1 MRLGISVNLLPRA
14 RRLRLARRARAR
26 AWMAACLG
34 WAGVLGLGVAA
45 YRAAEAP
52 VPAGPARAVDPAM
65 LQRRLADANNQL
77 RLVRADLQSAKARVA
92 LASSI
97 ENHPDWSR
105 LLRLLAGLRGDE
117 VQLRSVEA
125 VLESPPPPPTASGA
139 RGARQP
145 AAGSTGSSA
154 GGASAKPA
162 APRSERYAVRLEGVA
177 KGPESVTAFVLA
189 LERLGLFS
197 AVRLVE
203 TKPRDYF
210 GLPMAGFRVECL
222 LTDREPAASPGAESK
237 PAPIAGASG
246 DAEAAKGGR
255 EDGAR

>member
-26 AWMAACLG
+26 GWMAACLC
-34 WAGVLGLGVAA
+34 WAGVLGLGVTG

-52 VPAGPARAVDPAM
+52 ARAGSARAVDPETF
-65 LQRRLADANNQL
+65 QRRLAEANGQL
-77 RLVRADLQSAKARVA
+77 RLVRADLQSAKARMAV
-92 LASSI
+92 ASSI

-125 VLESPPPPPTASGA
+125 SLEAPPPPPPGA

-145 AAGSTGSSA
+145 AAGSSGSGA
-154 GGASAKPA
+154 GAGSAKAA
-162 APRSERYAVRLEGVA
+162 APRPERYTVRLEGLA

-203 TKPRDYF
+203 TKPKDYF
-210 GLPMAGFRVECL
+210 GLPMAGFRVECV
-222 LTDREPAASPGAESK
+222 LTDRGVADPLGPQAK
-237 PAPIAGASG
+237 PAPVAGASA
-246 DAEAAKGGR
+246 DAEAVKGGR

>member
-1 MRLGISVNLLPRA
+1 MRLGISVNVLPRA
-14 RRLRLARRARAR
+14 RRLRLARRAHAR
-26 AWMAACLG
+26 AWTAACLG
-34 WAGVLGLGVAA
+34 WAGVLGIGVMG

-52 VPAGPARAVDPAM
+52 SQAGPARAVDPAT
-65 LQRRLADANNQL
+65 LQRRLADANSQL

-92 LASSI
+92 VASSI

-125 VLESPPPPPTASGA
+125 SLEAPPPPPPGA

-145 AAGSTGSSA
+145 AGGASGSSA
-154 GGASAKPA
+154 GASNAKASA
-162 APRSERYAVRLEGVA
+162 PRPERYAVRLEGLA

-203 TKPRDYF
+203 TKPKDYF
-210 GLPMAGFRVECL
+210 GLPMAGFRVECV
-222 LTDREPAASPGAESK
+222 LTDRGVTASPGPEAK